1 MLIMIE
7 LTFLKK
13 LILKELGNQK
23 NVIFVT
29 IDIFETY
36 VRNRCHDLLMM
47 FMNLSYIAISAIS
60 VKTKMLIVVALVV
73 ELVKAKL

>member
-1 MLIMIE
+1 MIE

-23 NVIFVT
+23 NVIFVA
-29 IDIFETY
+29 IDIFEIY

-47 FMNLSYIAISAIS
+47 FMNLSYIVINAIS

-73 ELVKAKL
+73 ELAKAK

>member
-1 MLIMIE
+1 MIE

-23 NVIFVT
+23 NVIFVA
-29 IDIFETY
+29 IDIFEIY

-73 ELVKAKL
+73 ELAKAKL

>member
-1 MLIMIE
+1 MIE

-29 IDIFETY
+29 IDIFEAY

-73 ELVKAKL
+73 ELAKAKL

>member
-1 MLIMIE
+1 MIE

-36 VRNRCHDLLMM
+36 VRNRYHDLLMM

-73 ELVKAKL
+73 ELAKAKL

>member
-36 VRNRCHDLLMM
+36 VRNRYHDLLMM

-73 ELVKAKL
+73 ELAKAKL